1 MGFKEDLLRKI
12 ERKKGEISELEN
24 QIRLAEVYLQALED
38 VAKSLPKDVPGG
50 TGNPPSS
57 AGLRP
62 GTALAK
68 ARDAIRAAGR
78 PMHVMELLTAVG
90 KGNSRMERAG
100 LSGTISAYVRRG
112 EVFTRTGPNTFGL
125 VDMPLPTHEFEI
137 EPEESAQQV
146 HPDPVPD
153 RVPPSG
159 FGKL

>member
-1 MGFKEDLLRKI
+1 MGFKEDLLRRI
-12 ERKKGEISELEN
+12 DRKKGEIAELEN
-24 QIRLAEVYLQALED
+24 QIRLAQEYLQALED
-38 VAKSLPKDVPGG
+38 VAKSLPKDISS
-50 TGNPPSS
+50 TPPSS
-57 AGLRP
+57 SGLRP

-112 EVFTRTGPNTFGL
+112 DVFTRTGPNTFGL
-125 VDMPLPTHEFEI
+125 VDMPVSSDAGAPPLQIFDEDP
-137 EPEESAQQV
+137 EPEPETA
-146 HPDPVPD
+146 
-153 RVPPSG
+153 RVPPLG

>member
-1 MGFKEDLLRKI
+1 MGFKEDLLRRI
-12 ERKKGEISELEN
+12 DRKKGEIADLQK
-24 QIRLAEVYLQALED
+24 QIRLAQEYLQALED
-38 VAKSLPKDVPGG
+38 VAKSLPKDIASA
-50 TGNPPSS
+50 PPSS
-57 AGLRP
+57 SGLRP
-62 GTALAK
+62 GTSLAK

-125 VDMPLPTHEFEI
+125 VDMPFKSEASSSEPQIFPDDPEPGVDP
-137 EPEESAQQV
+137 EPE
-146 HPDPVPD
+146 